1 MAIELSEKQLLELE
15 QMAGLM
21 LPMEDIAL
29 CMAVPVADLVNAIA
43 TENSPAAQAFY
54 KGSLTTEIKLRNSI
68 IRLANQGSS
77 PAQAHAMKLRDE
89 FVLKKSKH
97 NL

>member
-1 MAIELSEKQLLELE
+1 MAIELSEKQLAELE

-21 LPMEDIAL
+21 LPLEDIAI
-29 CMAVPVADLVNAIA
+29 CMGVSLPDLVDQIA
-43 TENSPAAQAFY
+43 RENSPASIAFRR
-54 KGSLTTEIKLRNSI
+54 GSLTTEIKLRNSI

-77 PAQAHAMKLRDE
+77 PAQTLAMKLQDQ
-89 FVLKKSKH
+89 FNVNKAKH